1 VWHLKLVATFTTAAR
16 RSQLLN
22 SFDQQYAPGTGNLDP
37 ADTRVANTF
46 VDDAGRPSLCLIYRW
61 AQPDIAAVKQAWIN
75 RVATLTSGTAG
86 VITASLMIFDHNG
99 CTNGKHFQWH
109 AVLVE
114 GSGVVTDAGD
124 VDQPE
129 PVLNPGLM
137 RLWGGYP
144 P

>member
-1 VWHLKLVATFTTAAR
+1 MWHLKLVATFTTNAR
-16 RSQLLN
+16 RTAALN
-22 SFDQQYAPGTGNLDP
+22 AFDQRYAPGTGSLDP
-37 ADTRVANTF
+37 ADTRVANTY
-46 VDDAGRPSLCLIYRW
+46 VDDLGRPSLCLIYRW
-61 AQPDIAAVKQAWIN
+61 AQPDVPSVKQAWLD
-75 RVATLTSGTAG
+75 RATTFTSGTAG

-114 GSGVVTDAGD
+114 GAGVVTDA
-124 VDQPE
+124 VDADQAL
-129 PVLNPGLM
+129 PVLDAGLM